1 MFNNSPSGDGGF
13 CLETIHTKP
22 SSPSRGTI
30 VLLHGVCFGAWYW
43 ESNFQPWFT
52 AQGYDVISMSYR
64 NHGRS
69 THKGSLRWRTINEYV
84 EDVHAVVSNITGD
97 VYLIGHSMGG
107 FLVQHYL
114 QQHLSPQLK
123 KAVLL
128 CSVPAS
134 GIGGAT
140 WQAVKTYP
148 LSFLKALLTL
158 SFKPVFNSKDKAKK
172 LMFAPAVPG
181 ELIDAIVARMQDESF
196 RAYIDMM
203 LLNRPGTQPTIPVL
217 MIGGTE
223 DFLIREA
230 SLRKN
235 ALLLGATLLMM
246 NGGHNINL
254 EQGWEQVAEIIQEFF
269 GAEKGER

>member
-1 MFNNSPSGDGGF
+1 
-13 CLETIHTKP
+13 
-22 SSPSRGTI
+22 
-30 VLLHGVCFGAWYW
+30 
-43 ESNFQPWFT
+43 
-52 AQGYDVISMSYR
+52 MSYR

-84 EDVHAVVSNITGD
+84 EDVRAVVSNITGD

-140 WQAVKTYP
+140 WQVVKTYP

-172 LMFAPAVPG
+172 LMFAPAVPA
-181 ELIDAIVARMQDESF
+181 ELIDAIVPRMQDESF
-196 RAYIDMM
+196 RAYMDMM
-203 LLNRPGTQPTIPVL
+203 LLTRPGTQPTIPVL
-217 MIGGTE
+217 LIGGTE

-254 EQGWEQVAEIIQEFF
+254 EQGWEEVAEIIQEFF